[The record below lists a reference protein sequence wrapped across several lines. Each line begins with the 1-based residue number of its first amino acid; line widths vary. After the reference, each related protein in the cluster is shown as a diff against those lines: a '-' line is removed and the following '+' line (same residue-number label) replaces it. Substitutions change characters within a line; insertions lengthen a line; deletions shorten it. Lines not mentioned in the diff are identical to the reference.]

1 MELRALTALVLLLAA
16 VLVDACCPNGCS
28 ERGECE
34 MPFCTCKCANGFTL
48 ADCSGR
54 TCPMHEAWTDKA
66 RAVDRA
72 HEMAECSNMG
82 LCQRDEGIC
91 SCVLGFSGL
100 ACQRSKSAIN

>member
-1 MELRALTALVLLLAA
+1 
-16 VLVDACCPNGCS
+16 LVDACCPNGCS

-82 LCQRDEGIC
+82 LCERDEGIC